1 MFLIANEASLGIL
14 GLSFIIAKDFSFIV
28 STITKNSSLS
38 FAGLASSTPLTLA
51 VR

>member
-1 MFLIANEASLGIL
+1 ML
-14 GLSFIIAKDFSFIV
+14 GLSLIIANDFSLIV

-38 FAGLASSTPLTLA
+38 FAGLASSTALTVA